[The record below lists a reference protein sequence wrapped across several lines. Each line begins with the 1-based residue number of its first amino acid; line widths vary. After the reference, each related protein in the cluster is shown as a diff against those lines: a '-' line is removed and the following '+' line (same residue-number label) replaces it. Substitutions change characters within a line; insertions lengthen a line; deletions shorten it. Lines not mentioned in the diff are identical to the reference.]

1 MSIVV
6 PKVSI
11 MEVSPPRV
19 GEDWPS
25 LVRGEVYLDLET
37 LPMNAR
43 REWAQVRQDD
53 VVFLVSVKLRD
64 KDMNG
69 DGEDYA
75 GSLGVRYVR
84 SAVVTQVLDEEG
96 RALRPGQEELDGRYL
111 VPRRR
116 TLRLFLDAEQWKE
129 DNTLAV
135 AGKIEDVYDS
145 INIVVRRKS
154 EVFCRRV
161 EVTLGK

>member
-43 REWAQVRQDD
+43 REWAKVRQDD

-64 KDMNG
+64 KEMNG

-75 GSLGVRYVR
+75 TSLGVRYVR
-84 SAVVTQVLDEEG
+84 SAVIAQVLDEEG

-116 TLRLFLDAEQWKE
+116 TLRLFLDAKQWKE
-129 DNTLAV
+129 DNALAV

-154 EVFCRRV
+154 EVFYRRV